1 MSHRSVAALSLITL
15 LSGCAVSNVNTSP
28 GPSAQAVQN
37 ASVVTPQDRILHSYM
52 MQVNQI
58 VAGHVR
64 IIRERQERIAMKK
77 AGHPVALPTG
87 ACRAVA
93 VILANGTV
101 VRADLAQCASEALGK
116 VMLEAVHNASPFG
129 TGNVHD
135 GKSPNGGLVM
145 AATVTSMAQPDS
157 AAPTTPALCSGSL
170 LERAWD
176 SGPPSFGT

>member
-1 MSHRSVAALSLITL
+1 MSRRAIAALSLITL

-28 GPSAQAVQN
+28 GPSTQAVQN
-37 ASVVTPQDRILHSYM
+37 APVLTPQDRILHSYM

-64 IIRERQERIAMKK
+64 IIRERQEHIAMKK

-101 VRADLAQCASEALGK
+101 VQTDLAQCASGALGK
-116 VMLEAVHNASPFG
+116 VMLEAIHNASPLPPTPFG
-129 TGNVHD
+129 HNASITIGVIAPEPTPGVD
-135 GKSPNGGLVM
+135 G
-145 AATVTSMAQPDS
+145 Q
-157 AAPTTPALCSGSL
+157 
-170 LERAWD
+170 
-176 SGPPSFGT
+176 